1 MSLLNLDQL
10 NSLRPDGGIDLE
22 KYFRSMTDLSRN
34 QQKERIEL
42 AKKIEAEVIWFLTLM
57 SLRIEYD
64 DIEGIETIKR
74 QFVNEY
80 TDIIQD
86 YINDPMFE
94 DLYPEQ
100 LADELA
106 RDTRKL
112 ETLERTAVE
121 LAEADSDSTRK
132 NNLRSSITAV
142 NEAQTV
148 LNRADFKT
156 AKAKGYSRKTWV
168 SERDNRVRPTH
179 QIVDGTT
186 IPIDDLFEVGKAR
199 LLYPHDWLNGS
210 ANPEELINCRCVV
223 RYVR

>member
-106 RDTRKL
+106 RDTSKL
-112 ETLERTAVE
+112 EALERTAVE

-148 LNRADFKT
+148 LNRADFKA

>member
-1 MSLLNLDQL
+1 
-10 NSLRPDGGIDLE
+10 
-22 KYFRSMTDLSRN
+22 
-34 QQKERIEL
+34 
-42 AKKIEAEVIWFLTLM
+42 M

-148 LNRADFKT
+148 LNRADFKA

>member
-22 KYFRSMTDLSRN
+22 KYFHSMTDLSPK

-64 DIEGIETIKR
+64 DIEGIEEIKR
-74 QFVNEY
+74 QFINEY

-106 RDTRKL
+106 SETRKL
-112 ETLERTAVE
+112 EALEKTAVE

-168 SERDNRVRPTH
+168 SEHDNRVRPTH

-186 IPIDDLFEVGKAR
+186 IPIDEFFEVGKAR

-210 ANPEELINCRCVV
+210 ANPEELINCRCVI

>member
-22 KYFRSMTDLSRN
+22 KYFRSMTDLSSN

-42 AKKIEAEVIWFLTLM
+42 AKKIEAEVLWFLTLM
-57 SLRIEYD
+57 SLRIEYE
-64 DIEGIETIKR
+64 DIEGIEAIKR

-80 TDIIQD
+80 TEIIQG

-112 ETLERTAVE
+112 ETLERTAVA

-148 LNRADFKT
+148 LNRNDFNI
-156 AKAKGYSRKTWV
+156 AKAKGYSRKTWI

-186 IPIDDLFEVGKAR
+186 IPINEFFEVGKAR